1 MGELSTLQMVAVLAL
16 PFLMAVTFHEVAHG
30 WVANLLGDPTAA
42 EAGRLTLNPIRHID
56 PLGLLALV
64 VTHMIGWAKP
74 VPINPMRLRR
84 PKEDMVWVALA
95 GPGANLILALASAA
109 LLHLLPLVVPSLA
122 HAGGGG
128 VVRFLYWT
136 LSLSVQINVAL
147 AVFNCLPLPPLDGG
161 RILVGL
167 LPMAAARQ
175 VARVERF
182 GFPILIVLLVAGV
195 IPKLIYPPIEFLLH
209 LLT

>member
-1 MGELSTLQMVAVLAL
+1 MGDLSPLQTMAVLAV

-30 WVANLLGDPTAA
+30 WVANLLGDPTAR

-56 PLGLLALV
+56 PLGLLALIA
-64 VTHMIGWAKP
+64 THMIGWAKP
-74 VPINPMRLRR
+74 VPINPMRLRH

-95 GPGANLILALASAA
+95 GPAANLILAVVSAV
-109 LLHLLPLVVPSLA
+109 LLHLLPVVVPSLA
-122 HAGGGG
+122 HAGASG
-128 VVRFLYWT
+128 VARFLYWT

-167 LPMAAARQ
+167 LPMAAARR

-182 GFPILIVLLVAGV
+182 GFPILLVLLVAGIV
-195 IPKLIYPPIEFLLH
+195 PKLISPPIELLLH
-209 LLT
+209 LLI

>member
-1 MGELSTLQMVAVLAL
+1 MGQLSTLQMYAVLAL

-30 WVANLLGDPTAA
+30 WVANRLGDPTAA

-74 VPINPMRLRR
+74 VPINPMRLRH

-95 GPGANLILALASAA
+95 GPAANLILAVVSAA
-109 LLHLLPLVVPSLA
+109 LLHLLPAVVPSLA

-128 VVRFLYWT
+128 VARFLYWT

-175 VARVERF
+175 VSRVEPY
-182 GFPILIVLLVAGV
+182 GFIVLLALLVGGIV
-195 IPKLIYPPIEFLLH
+195 PKLISPPIELLLH

>member
-1 MGELSTLQMVAVLAL
+1 MGDLSPVQTMAVLAV

-30 WVANLLGDPTAA
+30 WVAYRFGDPTAA

-64 VTHMIGWAKP
+64 VTQMIGWAKP
-74 VPINPMRLRR
+74 VPINPMRLRH

-95 GPGANLILALASAA
+95 GPAANLILALASAA
-109 LLHLLPLVVPSLA
+109 LLHGLERVVPSLA
-122 HAGGGG
+122 HMGGGG
-128 VVRFLYWT
+128 VVLFLYWT
-136 LSLSVQINVAL
+136 LSLSLRINVAL

-167 LPMAAARQ
+167 LPMAAARR
-175 VARVERF
+175 VARVEPY
-182 GFPILIVLLVAGV
+182 GFIILLALLVAGIV
-195 IPKLIYPPIEFLLH
+195 PKLLFPPIEFLLH